1 MHCALALKVVYSPY
15 RNGSVS
21 YVCVL
26 PEWGIP
32 TLSFVRVSPSLRLSP
47 IDLRALTLRPFQE
60 VSKVKPKVTELV
72 EEMVS
77 PILSRLGLLLV
88 EVEYKKEGANWMLR
102 VFIDRPDGAVDLDDC
117 AIVSENLSVALDERD
132 PIPNAY
138 FLEVSSAGA
147 ERPLKRPQDFE
158 RSIGKRVHVSLYEPI
173 DGRKAIEG
181 TLLSYGEGEL
191 SVASDNAAMSVPL
204 AKVAGARLAIE
215 W

>member
-1 MHCALALKVVYSPY
+1 M
-15 RNGSVS
+15 
-21 YVCVL
+21 
-26 PEWGIP
+26 
-32 TLSFVRVSPSLRLSP
+32 
-47 IDLRALTLRPFQE
+47 
-60 VSKVKPKVTELV
+60 KPKVTDLV
-72 EEMVS
+72 EEMVN

-102 VFIDRPDGAVDLDDC
+102 VFIDRADGAVDLDDC

-158 RSIGKRVHVSLYEPI
+158 RSIGKRVNVSFYEPI
-173 DGRKAIEG
+173 DGHKVIEG

-191 SVASDNAAMSVPL
+191 SIAGEKEAFSVPL
-204 AKVAGARLAIE
+204 DKIAGARLAIE